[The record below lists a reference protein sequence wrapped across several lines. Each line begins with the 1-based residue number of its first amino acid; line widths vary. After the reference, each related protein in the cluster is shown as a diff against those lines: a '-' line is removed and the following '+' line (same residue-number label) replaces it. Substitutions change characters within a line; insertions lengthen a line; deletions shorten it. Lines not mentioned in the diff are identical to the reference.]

1 MFFKEEG
8 LKTMKKT
15 LSRSHK
21 GELHAHVNLGDPR
34 IRDAY
39 AAIERSFSKQ
49 VESRMKE
56 IRNMQVRAAGKNKDI
71 KISY

>member
-1 MFFKEEG
+1 MN
-8 LKTMKKT
+8 KT
-15 LSRSHK
+15 LSGSHK
-21 GELHAHVNLGDPR
+21 GELHAHVNLGDLR

-39 AAIERSFSKQ
+39 ADIERSFSKQ